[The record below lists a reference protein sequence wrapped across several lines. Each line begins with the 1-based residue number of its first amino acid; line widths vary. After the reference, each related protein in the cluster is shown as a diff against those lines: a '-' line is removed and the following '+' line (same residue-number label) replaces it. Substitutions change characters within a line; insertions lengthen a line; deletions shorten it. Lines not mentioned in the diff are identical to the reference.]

1 MAVHQAFEFSEW
13 YLWECINLTECFDHY
28 EEARE
33 LARLLAKTK
42 LDHHGAAL
50 ISAIAEAATGTEVF
64 FGLKSNLHAL
74 LREREFTG
82 DTRLK
87 AERLL
92 KMIVKSLS

>member
-1 MAVHQAFEFSEW
+1 MAE
-13 YLWECINLTECFDHY
+13 
-28 EEARE
+28 
-33 LARLLAKTK
+33 
-42 LDHHGAAL
+42 G
-50 ISAIAEAATGTEVF
+50 ATGTEIF
-64 FGLKSNLHAL
+64 FGLKSNLQAL